1 MWIILLSVAY
11 VLLYILITYDIITDN
26 LISWGFMIAVII
38 ILIIIDIVI
47 YSNSDKWFKRLES
60 KL

>member
-1 MWIILLSVAY
+1 LSVAY